1 MNRKELV
8 DQYFNPDNKLN
19 QKQFAM
25 QHGIP
30 QQTFFYWLNKDPR
43 FRFTR
48 SKAEY
53 TKQQKE
59 QLLEQYF
66 NPDNKLNQSKFAMQ
80 HGIPQATFFSWLNKD
95 PRFTRSKAEYTKQAY
110 PEQQKEQFLEQY
122 FNPDN
127 KLNQS
132 KFAMQHGIPKQ
143 TFVNWLNKDPRFTR
157 SKAEYTK
164 QQKEQF
170 LEQYFNPDNKLNK
183 AQFAKQHGIPRAT
196 FNTCLV
202 KDSKNKNTNEPQPGT
217 SRDSTGAFPNQIHE
231 APTLFHTPTFD
242 DVMEAEK
249 APLIN
254 YSEMVPGESPM
265 SEETSTPEISI
276 YTPIFD
282 DVVKAMEEPM
292 INFSQTISK
301 EEKSPS
307 KMKVKISYATEKS
320 KQSNLSKQA
329 STSRDHPYR

>member
-80 HGIPQATFFSWLNKD
+80 HGIP
-95 PRFTRSKAEYTKQAY
+95 
-110 PEQQKEQFLEQY
+110 
-122 FNPDN
+122 
-127 KLNQS
+127 
-132 KFAMQHGIPKQ
+132 KQ

-164 QQKEQF
+164 QAYPEQQKEQF